1 MDRLEAMSI
10 LLAVVE
16 AGSLSAAGRRLGVP
30 LATVSRKISDL
41 ERHLNARLVNRTSRR
56 LALTE
61 PGRAYVAACRRI
73 LDEVGEAEREAA
85 GEFRAPK
92 GDLVVTAPV
101 VFGRLHV
108 LPVVLE
114 FLREFPQID
123 IRMVLAD
130 RIIHLLDDHV
140 DVAVRIGELPPSGLV
155 ASRVGELRRVVC
167 ASPAYISRHGK
178 PATPEALGA
187 HQCVTF
193 EGMSSSEIWV
203 FRAGDVDKA
212 ITVHSRLVVN
222 TAEAAVDAAVAG
234 LGMARLLSY
243 QIAAAHRLGELE
255 IALAAFEPPP
265 IPVSLVHA
273 GQGRL
278 PLKQRAFLDFA
289 APRLRAAIAACVL
302 QDGPVP

>member
-1 MDRLEAMSI
+1 
-10 LLAVVE
+10 
-16 AGSLSAAGRRLGVP
+16 
-30 LATVSRKISDL
+30 
-41 ERHLNARLVNRTSRR
+41 
-56 LALTE
+56 
-61 PGRAYVAACRRI
+61 
-73 LDEVGEAEREAA
+73 
-85 GEFRAPK
+85 
-92 GDLVVTAPV
+92 
-101 VFGRLHV
+101 
-108 LPVVLE
+108 VVLSSSQ
-114 FLREFPQID
+114 FPQID
-123 IRMVLAD
+123 IRMVFAD
-130 RIIHLLDDHV
+130 RISSARRSRGCCRPHWRAATSGWWR
-140 DVAVRIGELPPSGLV
+140 AVY
-155 ASRVGELRRVVC
+155 ELRRASVL
-167 ASPAYISRHGK
+167 SPAYISRHG
-178 PATPEALGA
+178 AGEPEALGA
-187 HQCVTF
+187 HQCLSF